1 MKVSRAILGG
11 LVLLISALAADS
23 ALAFNWTATG
33 SFKYQDRE
41 FDINGFTGLTPA
53 VPIRFAKVEVRYKQ
67 GSGSNLLATGFTDAN
82 GNYSVQVLN
91 DTTVRDI
98 LIRVITTSGVS
109 DLFLQVTN
117 VAGQTANYAVSTPFF
132 LSHQPNQDLN
142 AGNFTAAVG
151 AGAEAFNIFDVAL
164 NTVDYLAFLNGSR
177 PGSTMALKLQ
187 WEEFGFV
194 TVNQY
199 IGSNTVKVA
208 DNSPFNDTVI
218 QHETGHYAVANFSAS
233 DNPGGVHHLTNCKQD
248 IRLAFDEGFATYFGQ
263 SVRRHFNLPRPHLYV
278 KMNGA
283 PGAGNLDFYFD
294 VEDEQPF
301 TCTGSSSE
309 VTVYAALWD
318 IGDTAATPDDSPGLD
333 EAWDPLGSADAQ
345 IWDVMRNYLPSAVN
359 KSAEDF
365 WDGWFIRSEGLS
377 SGMISVFLQ
386 HGLEFIDDLSEPNEL
401 SSTAAP
407 VVSNGIP
414 LHASYFKNLGN
425 GAGTVDTDYFKF
437 DATGGQSYTVETT
450 NLIGDANTSLIL
462 YATDGVSVMFS
473 NDDRNLQ
480 DKSSLITFTA
490 PINGTYY
497 VKSFHGTGF
506 GIYGSY
512 DIAITGGS
520 PQSGGGV
527 FTPSPMSLVQRKR
540 ALNDSGA
547 PLAGSGP
554 TADDD

>member
-1 MKVSRAILGG
+1 MKVTKTILGG
-11 LVLLISALAADS
+11 LVLLVSALAADS
-23 ALAFNWTATG
+23 ALAFNWSATG

-41 FDINGFTGLTPA
+41 FNIDGFTGLTPA

-67 GSGSNLLATGFTDAN
+67 GSGTNLLATGFTDAN
-82 GNYSVQVLN
+82 GNYSVLVLN
-91 DTTVRDI
+91 DTSVRDI

-117 VAGQTANYAVSTPFF
+117 VNGQSSNYAVSTPFF

-142 AGNFTAAVG
+142 AGNFTAVLG

-164 NTVDYLAFLNGSR
+164 NSVDYLAFLNGTR
-177 PGSTMALKLQ
+177 PGSSMALKLQ
-187 WEEFGFV
+187 WEQFGFV
-194 TVNQY
+194 SVNQY
-199 IGSNTVKVA
+199 IGNNTVRVA

-218 QHETGHYAVANFSAS
+218 QHETGHSAVANFSAS

-248 IRLAFDEGFATYFGQ
+248 LRLAFDEGFATYFGQ

-301 TCTGSSSE
+301 SCQGSSSE

-318 IGDTAATPDDSPGLD
+318 IGDSSATVDDSPGLD
-333 EAWDPLGSADAQ
+333 EAWDPLASADAQ
-345 IWDVMRNYLPSAVN
+345 VWDVMRNYLPSAAN
-359 KSAEDF
+359 KSVEDF
-365 WDGWFIRSEGLS
+365 WDGWFIRMEGLA

-386 HGLEFIDDLSEPNEL
+386 HGLEFTHDSSEPNEVFP
-401 SSTAAP
+401 AAKP
-407 VVSNGIP
+407 VVPNGIP
-414 LHASYFKNLGN
+414 LHASYFKDQGN

-437 DATGGQSYTVETT
+437 EAAAGQAYTIETRF
-450 NLIGDANTSLIL
+450 LIGDANTSLVL
-462 YATDGVSVMFS
+462 YHTDGTSILSS

-480 DKSSLITFTA
+480 DKSSLMTFTA

-497 VKSFHGTGF
+497 VKSFHGPGF

-512 DIAITGGS
+512 NIAISGGS
-520 PQSGGGV
+520 AQSGGGA
-527 FTPSPMSLVQRKR
+527 FTPSASSLIKRKR
-540 ALNDSGA
+540 MIVDTGTPAVAGVGNNNDE
-547 PLAGSGP
+547 
-554 TADDD
+554 

>member
-1 MKVSRAILGG
+1 MKVTRAILGG
-11 LVLLISALAADS
+11 LVLLISALAAD
-23 ALAFNWTATG
+23 AAFAFNWTATG

-53 VPIRFAKVEVRYKQ
+53 LPIRFAKVEVRYKQ

-98 LIRVITTSGVS
+98 LVRVITTSGVS

-117 VAGQTANYAVSTPFF
+117 VNGQSANYAVSTPFF

-164 NTVDYLAFLNGSR
+164 NTIDYLAFLNGSR
-177 PGSTMALKLQ
+177 PPSAMALKLQ

-218 QHETGHYAVANFSAS
+218 QHESGHYAVANFSAS

-318 IGDTAATPDDSPGLD
+318 IGDSASTPDDSPGLD

-345 IWDVMRNYLPSAVN
+345 IWDVMRNYLPSAAN
-359 KSAEDF
+359 KSVEDF
-365 WDGWFIRSEGLS
+365 WDGWFIRTEGLA

-386 HGLEFIDDLSEPNEL
+386 HGLEFVHDAAEPNEVF
-401 SSTAAP
+401 TASKP
-407 VVSNGIP
+407 VVPNGIP
-414 LHASYFKNLGN
+414 LHASYFKDQGN

-437 DATGGQSYTVETT
+437 DAVAGQQYSIETT
-450 NLIGDANTSLIL
+450 FLIGDANTSLVL
-462 YATDGVSVMFS
+462 YATDGSSILFS

-480 DKSSLITFTA
+480 DKSSLISFTA
-490 PINGTYY
+490 PVSGTYY
-497 VKSFHGTGF
+497 VKSIHGPGF

-512 DIAITGGS
+512 DIAVSGGSAQTGG
-520 PQSGGGV
+520 GA
-527 FTPSPMSLVQRKR
+527 FTPSASSLIQRKR
-540 ALNDSGA
+540 AVVDTGTPPTGTLGSSNDE
-547 PLAGSGP
+547 
-554 TADDD
+554 

>member
-1 MKVSRAILGG
+1 MNVAKAVPIG
-11 LVLLISALAADS
+11 LVLLVSALAGDA

-53 VPIRFAKVEVRYKQ
+53 LPIRFAKVEVRYKQ

-98 LIRVITTSGVS
+98 LVRVITTSGVS

-117 VAGQTANYAVSTPFF
+117 VQGQTANYAVSTPFF
-132 LSHQPNQDLN
+132 LAHQPNQDLN
-142 AGNFTAAVG
+142 AGNFTAVLG
-151 AGAEAFNIFDVAL
+151 QGAEAFNVYDVAL
-164 NTVDYLAFLNGSR
+164 NSIDYLAYLNGSR
-177 PGSTMALKLQ
+177 PGSAMALKLQ

-194 TVNQY
+194 SVNSY
-199 IGSNTVKVA
+199 IGANTIRVA
-208 DNSPFNDTVI
+208 DNSAFNDTVI
-218 QHETGHYAVANFSAS
+218 QHESGHYAVANFSAS

-248 IRLAFDEGFATYFGQ
+248 LRLAFDEGHATYFGQ
-263 SVRRHFNLPRPHLYV
+263 SVRRHFSLPRPHLYV

-318 IGDTAATPDDSPGLD
+318 IGDSEATVDDSPGLD

-345 IWDVMRNYLPSAVN
+345 VWDVMRNYLPSAAN
-359 KSAEDF
+359 KSMEDF

-377 SGMISVFLQ
+377 SGMVSVFLQ
-386 HGLEFIDDLSEPNEL
+386 HGLEFVHDASEPNEVFG
-401 SSTAAP
+401 AAKP
-407 VVSNGIP
+407 VTPNGIP
-414 LHASYFKNLGN
+414 LHASYFKDLGN

-437 DATGGQSYTVETT
+437 DAIGGQSYTIETT
-450 NLIGDANTSLIL
+450 RLLGDANTSLVL
-462 YATDGVSVMFS
+462 YHTDGTSAMFS

-490 PINGTYY
+490 PVTGTYY
-497 VKSFHGTGF
+497 VKSFHGSGL
-506 GIYGSY
+506 GIYVSY
-512 DIAITGGS
+512 DFAVSGASTQTGGGLFS
-520 PQSGGGV
+520 PS
-527 FTPSPMSLVQRKR
+527 
-540 ALNDSGA
+540 A
-547 PLAGSGP
+547 P
-554 TADDD
+554 TAIQSKPYIVDAGM

>member
-1 MKVSRAILGG
+1 MAAG
-11 LVLLISALAADS
+11 LVLFVAFMAADS

-53 VPIRFAKVEVRYKQ
+53 LPIRFAKVEVRYKQ
-67 GSGSNLLATGFTDAN
+67 GSGSNLLATGFTDAS

-98 LIRVITTSGVS
+98 LIRVITTSGVA

-117 VAGQTANYAVSTPFF
+117 VQGQTANYAVSTPFF
-132 LSHQPNQDLN
+132 LAHQPSQNLN
-142 AGNFTAAVG
+142 AGNFTAVLG
-151 AGAEAFNIFDVAL
+151 AGAEAFNVWDVAL
-164 NTVDYLAFLNGSR
+164 NSVDYLAYLNGSR
-177 PGSTMALKLQ
+177 PGSSMALKLQ

-194 TVNQY
+194 GVNQY
-199 IGSNTVKVA
+199 IGSNTVRVA

-248 IRLAFDEGFATYFGQ
+248 LRLAFDEGHATYFGQ

-283 PGAGNLDFYFD
+283 PGPGNLDFYFD

-301 TCTGSSSE
+301 TCTGSASE
-309 VTVYAALWD
+309 VAVYAALWD
-318 IGDTAATPDDSPGLD
+318 IGDSATTPDDSPGLD

-345 IWDVMRNYLPSAVN
+345 VWDVMRNYLPSAAN
-359 KSAEDF
+359 KSIEDF

-386 HGLEFIDDLSEPNEL
+386 HGLEFVHDASEPNEL
-401 SSTAAP
+401 NTTAKP
-407 VVSNGIP
+407 ITSNGIP
-414 LHASYFKNLGN
+414 LHASYFKDQGN

-437 DATGGQSYTVETT
+437 DAIAGQTYSVETT
-450 NLIGDANTSLIL
+450 RLVGDANTSLVL
-462 YATDGVSVMFS
+462 YATDGTSMLFS

-490 PINGTYY
+490 PVNGTYF
-497 VKSFHGTGF
+497 VKSFHGPGF

-512 DIAITGGS
+512 DIAVSGGSTQTGG
-520 PQSGGGV
+520 GA
-527 FTPSPMSLVQRKR
+527 FTPSATTQIQRKR
-540 ALNDSGA
+540 SVVDTA
-547 PLAGSGP
+547 PAP
-554 TADDD
+554 TGTGGETSNNE

>member
-1 MKVSRAILGG
+1 MGLAKRCAAG
-11 LVLLISALAADS
+11 LVLFIAALGAEEAF
-23 ALAFNWTATG
+23 AFNWTATG

-53 VPIRFAKVEVRYKQ
+53 LPIRFAKVEVRYKQ

-82 GNYSVQVLN
+82 GNYSVPVLN

-98 LIRVITTSGVS
+98 LVRVITTSGVS

-151 AGAEAFNIFDVAL
+151 AGAEAFNIWDVAL

-199 IGSNTVKVA
+199 IGANTIKVA

-218 QHETGHYAVANFSAS
+218 QHESGHYAVANYSAS

-263 SVRRHFNLPRPHLYV
+263 SVRRHFNLPRPQLYV

-294 VEDEQPF
+294 LEDEEPF

-318 IGDTAATPDDSPGLD
+318 IGDSAGTADDSPGLD
-333 EAWDPLGSADAQ
+333 EAWDPLASADAQ
-345 IWDVMRNYLPSAVN
+345 IWDVMRNYLPSATN
-359 KSAEDF
+359 KSVEDF
-365 WDGWFIRSEGLS
+365 WDGWFIRTEGLT
-377 SGMISVFLQ
+377 SGMVSVFLQ
-386 HGLEFIDDLSEPNEL
+386 HGLEFVDDSSEPNEVF
-401 SSTAAP
+401 TAAEP

-414 LHASYFKNLGN
+414 LHASYFKDQGN

-437 DATGGQSYTVETT
+437 DGVAGQAYTIETT
-450 NLIGDANTSLIL
+450 NLIGDANTSLVL
-462 YATDGVSVMFS
+462 YATDGTSALFS

-490 PINGTYY
+490 PVTGSYY
-497 VKSFHGTGF
+497 VKSIHGPGF

-512 DIAITGGS
+512 DIAVSGGS
-520 PQSGGGV
+520 TQSGGGS
-527 FTPSPMSLVQRKR
+527 FTPSASSLIQRKR
-540 ALNDSGA
+540 AVVDTGT
-547 PLAGSGP
+547 PPTGSLGSSNHE
-554 TADDD
+554 